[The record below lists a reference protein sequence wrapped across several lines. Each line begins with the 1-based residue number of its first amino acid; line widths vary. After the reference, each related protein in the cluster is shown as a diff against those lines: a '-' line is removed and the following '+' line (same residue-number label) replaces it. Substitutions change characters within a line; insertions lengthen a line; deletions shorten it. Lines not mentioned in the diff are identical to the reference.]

1 MYKLFIV
8 YKLKNNQHFSLQT
21 LLLQLDCNMMSNKGL
36 LCFLF
41 LLLAAFAQAQSR
53 DGYRLYGTITYD
65 DVPLFGAK
73 VYLHELQR
81 EVVTDYNGF
90 YTFYN
95 VKPGAYHLH
104 INSPGYVAKRVN
116 VTLKDTDRHVDIALE
131 RSSLRMDEV
140 LVETNPFKSGPV
152 DQSQTVVVVERENL
166 ERNSAETFVNALER
180 IPGIS
185 SINTGVGIAK
195 PVIRGMSFNR
205 VMVNDRGIKQEG
217 QQWGAD
223 HGLEID
229 PFDVDRVEIVKG
241 PASLIYGSDAMGGV
255 INILPGAIPASGE
268 HRAHYIGG
276 YRSNNHLHSHSAMI
290 EGSEGAF
297 FYKARITTQDYGN
310 YRIPANDFVYAGFR
324 LPVYNQMLTNTAGR
338 ERHASAAFGLRKQ
351 WGFTKLT
358 VSRFYQEVGLFP
370 GAIGIPTSYA
380 LQHKGEF
387 RNVDLPF
394 QENEH
399 LKLISNTNVQIGKHW
414 MEVDLG
420 YQRNHRVEHSHPH
433 AHGQNPRPEGFTA
446 MDLDLHTLTSNLRFH
461 HIINGRYKA
470 IYGMQLQY
478 MSHDYSG
485 FEFLVPA
492 YSSFLAG
499 VFSFQEFRVNEA
511 FVINAGAR
519 YDGALHDIKQHLQPV
534 YRFREPTGEF
544 DERNPDV
551 LRSFGNS
558 SGSVGFSWLPNERLN
573 VKLNMGSSYR
583 IPTAVELSVNGVHHG
598 NFRHE
603 LGNADLQGERGV
615 QADLN
620 VTYKNKQFFASIT
633 PFVSH
638 YDQYIYLAP
647 TGRFSTLP
655 GSGTLWEYRQND
667 AYFVGIESMVNAEL
681 TKGLEM
687 SVGLEYVQN
696 QNLDTKLPL
705 PLTPPLSILSSLE
718 YHRNLKTKWMDS
730 WYASVDIR
738 WANAQ
743 TRTDRNERSTD
754 GYTIVG
760 ASFGGEVR
768 LWSHP
773 IVIRLRGVNLTDAF
787 YLNHLSR
794 YRLLNL
800 PEQGRNISVQLK
812 IPLDITSNAKRNTT
826 REAR

>member
-1 MYKLFIV
+1 MMNNRWLFAFFFVIV
-8 YKLKNNQHFSLQT
+8 TCSLWGQ
-21 LLLQLDCNMMSNKGL
+21 NENG
-36 LCFLF
+36 F
-41 LLLAAFAQAQSR
+41 
-53 DGYRLYGTITYD
+53 RLYGTVTYD
-65 DVPLFGAK
+65 DVPMYGAK

-81 EVVTDYNGF
+81 EVTTDVNGH

-95 VKPGAYHLH
+95 IKPGAYHLH
-104 INSPGYVAKRVN
+104 IQALGTGYIAKRVN
-116 VTLKDTDRHVDIALE
+116 LEIRDNDRQVDVVLE

-140 LVETNPFKSGPV
+140 LVETNPFKSGPI
-152 DQSQTVVVVERENL
+152 DQSQTTVVVDRENL

-205 VMVNDRGIKQEG
+205 IMVNDRGIKQEG

-255 INILPGAIPASGE
+255 INIQPGPIPASGT
-268 HRAHYIGG
+268 HREHYIGG
-276 YRSNNHLHSHSAMI
+276 YRSNNHLHSHSVML
-290 EGSEGAF
+290 EGSEGSF
-297 FYKARITTQDYGN
+297 FYKTRFTTQDYGN
-310 YRIPANDFVYAGFR
+310 YRIPANDFVYAGYR

-338 ERHASAAFGLRKQ
+338 ERHASATLGIRKR
-351 WGFTKLT
+351 WGFSKLT

-380 LQHKGEF
+380 LQHRGQY
-387 RNVDLPF
+387 RNVDLPS

-399 LKLISNTNVQIGKHW
+399 LKVISNTNVQIGKHW
-414 MEVDLG
+414 LEVDLG
-420 YQRNHRVEHSHPH
+420 YQRNHRIEHSHPH

-446 MDLDLHTLTSNLRFH
+446 MDLDLHTLTSNVRFH
-461 HIINGRYKA
+461 HIINGKYKA
-470 IYGMQLQY
+470 IYGTQLQY
-478 MSHDYSG
+478 MTHDYAG
-485 FEFLVPA
+485 FEFLVPE

-499 VFSFQEFRVNEA
+499 VFSFHEYRLKDNL
-511 FVINAGAR
+511 VINAGMR
-519 YDGALHDIKQHLQPV
+519 YDGALHNIKQHLQPV

-544 DERNPDV
+544 DERNPDIY
-551 LRSFGNS
+551 RTFGNA
-558 SGSVGFSWLPNERLN
+558 SGSLGLSWVAGDNFNL
-573 VKLNMGSSYR
+573 KLNLGSSYR

-603 LGNADLQGERGV
+603 LGNADLQGERGI

-620 VTYKNKQFFASIT
+620 ATYKNKRFFASVT
-633 PFVSH
+633 PFISR

-667 AYFVGIESMVNAEL
+667 AFFMGIESTVNAEL
-681 TKGLEM
+681 VTGLEM
-687 SVGLEYVQN
+687 SVGVEYVHN
-696 QNLDTKLPL
+696 QNLDTRLPL
-705 PLTPPLSILSSLE
+705 PLTPPLSVLTSLE
-718 YHRNLKTKWMDS
+718 YRKNATQKWLDN
-730 WYASVDIR
+730 WYVSADVR

-743 TRTDRNERSTD
+743 NRTDRNERATE
-754 GYTIVG
+754 GYILIG
-760 ASFGGEVR
+760 ASLGAEMRF
-768 LWSHP
+768 WSQP
-773 IVIRLRGVNLTDAF
+773 VIIRLRGMNLTNAF

-800 PEQGRNISVQLK
+800 PEQGRNVSIQLK
-812 IPLDITSNAKRNTT
+812 IPLDFK
-826 REAR
+826 